1 MPYTKGGKLTSS
13 YMTTSVHQ
21 YGYVEGYFEKNQI
34 LCLST
39 TEKKVTWPM
48 SAVDKKG
55 ENDKHVVP
63 SFAIPAL
70 VSSSNSKVG
79 DILTRR
85 VFQNRRGMSTCLV

>member
-1 MPYTKGGKLTSS
+1 M
-13 YMTTSVHQ
+13 
-21 YGYVEGYFEKNQI
+21 EGYFEKNQI

-39 TEKKVTWPM
+39 TEKKVTRPM

-55 ENDKHVVP
+55 ESDKHIVL

-70 VSSSNSKVG
+70 VSSSDSKPG

-85 VFQNRRGMSTCLV
+85 VFQNWRGMSTRLV